1 MLKDFPLPEN
11 VGAFVRHALTFGG
24 GFAVSAGVFSTG
36 DVEVIVG
43 VVSGVVG
50 LAWSLYR
57 KFTAAS
63 NAPNP

>member
-11 VGAFVRHALTFGG
+11 IGAFVRHALTFGG
-24 GFAVSAGVFSTG
+24 GFAVSAGVFAEG

-43 VVSGVVG
+43 VVSGVIG
-50 LAWSLYR
+50 LAWSLYK
-57 KFTAAS
+57 KFTAAG